1 MEEYPM
7 KKRKNMRKAL
17 AMLAA
22 LLILLGQGG
31 PAVGALTVMDEDT
44 TEAVNSSPSEGT
56 EKNEPSETSDAK
68 IEGSVEATTETT
80 TQPSQSDS
88 SNEFE
93 DSSSTE
99 PSSSDESTSTTEST
113 SSSESGTT
121 STSTSGSSESTTES
135 TKDSTSTT
143 ESESSSVKPSET
155 SESSRPNHTTTSS
168 SKDSSEVST
177 GTDNSTGPVAPSF
190 QPSGASVDL
199 AKTLVTTPTDSN
211 LNGYELPLLNQLA
224 NKQSAA
230 LISEALKQLGKPYEK
245 DGKGSRF
252 SNLSLPVSVYQSV
265 FGLKDIKS
273 YQDLSQTGKETSLE
287 KAVPGDLLFW
297 KEGNKIVKSA
307 IYLGQDKLIMADQ
320 PKDQQISEDT
330 SAETNGVRIY
340 TISKQELESD
350 QTEKQLENDD
360 YVNKPDLV
368 IHFDESKELTA
379 HGKDLIEHYA
389 ASYDFRKNA
398 QTEAF
403 IASIAEDA
411 RDLGLT
417 YDVYASVMIA
427 QAILESGSGQSGLA
441 TAPYYNLFGIKGSAG
456 GNSVSMTTSEDNGA
470 GKLYSIQAAFRTYTG
485 YKESLKDY
493 VQLLRTGISGNNDFY
508 KNTWRSEAKNYLQAT
523 EYLTG
528 RYATDTSYN
537 NKLNSLIAAYG
548 LTQYDKPKAGNGIV
562 LQSKESIPEEYRKL
576 LVFPD
581 YNGVNYNTSGS
592 YPAGQCT
599 WYAYNRVKQLGGSV
613 DEYMGN
619 GGEWG
624 TTAKRLGYKTST
636 SPKAGYLI
644 SFHPG
649 VAGSSSQYGHVAF
662 VEAVGDDGIL
672 ISEGNVIDG
681 KTISYRIIPNEL
693 AYSQSVSYIAPK

>member
-1 MEEYPM
+1 M

-80 TQPSQSDS
+80 TQPSQSDN

-177 GTDNSTGPVAPSF
+177 GTDNSTGPVVPSF

-211 LNGYELPLLNQLA
+211 LNGYILPLLSQLA
-224 NKQSAA
+224 NERSAA
-230 LISEALKQLGKPYEK
+230 LISEALNQLGKPYEK
-245 DGKGSRF
+245 DAKGSGF
-252 SNLSLPVSVYQSV
+252 NNLSLPVAVYRGV
-265 FGLKDIKS
+265 FDLKGIES
-273 YQDLSQTGKETSLE
+273 YQQLSQVGKQTSYE

-297 KEGNKIVKSA
+297 KDGKQLVKAA
-307 IYLGQDKLIMADQ
+307 IYLGQDKLIMADKPQ
-320 PKDQQISEDT
+320 AEQIVKEEKATTD
-330 SAETNGVRIY
+330 NVGVRIY
-340 TISKQELESD
+340 TVTRKTSSEENKQILQE
-350 QTEKQLENDD
+350 
-360 YVNKPDLV
+360 DLV
-368 IHFDESKELTA
+368 NQPDMVVHFTESQKLTA
-379 HGKDLIEHYA
+379 HGQSLIDKYA
-389 ASYDFRKNA
+389 ASYDFRTNP

-403 IASIAEDA
+403 IASISEDA
-411 RDLGLT
+411 RELGLT
-417 YDVYASVMIA
+417 YGVYASVMIA

-441 TAPYYNLFGIKGSAG
+441 APPYYNLFGIKGSSG
-456 GNSVSMTTSEDNGA
+456 SQSISMMTAEDNGA
-470 GKLYSIQAAFRTYTG
+470 GELYSIQAAFRTYTG

-493 VQLLRTGISGNNDFY
+493 VQLLRTGISGNADFY
-508 KNTWRSEAKNYLQAT
+508 KPTWRSEAKNYLQAT

-537 NKLNSLIAAYG
+537 NKLNSLIAVYG
-548 LTQYDKPKAGNGIV
+548 LTKYDEAKAASGIV
-562 LQSKESIPEEYRKL
+562 IQSKEAIPKEYRQL

-592 YPAGQCT
+592 YPVGQCT

-613 DEYMGN
+613 DDYMGN

-624 TTAKRLGYKTST
+624 TTAKRLGYKTAT

-644 SFHPG
+644 SFTPG

-662 VEAVGDDGIL
+662 VEAVGEDGIL

-681 KTISYRIIPNEL
+681 HTISYRIIPNEL